1 MKRISI
7 EDSFSTGRSSAAG
20 SMTSVL
26 RSESRE
32 AVADEQHAAVIKHVA
47 VCQFSL
53 TKHVLSELKE
63 TPMDK
68 VWKNEV
74 LVQICDKRC
83 CYVPCNSPL
92 ERFGM
97 SKMERIHVFTTLW
110 AVVNVK
116 SFQMLRDE
124 PEFRQCYRPECMMRS
139 DNLLASS
146 AAVTMETDGK
156 ILPLQ
161 QHSPTGDNR
170 NRSAKQVWRT
180 CYFHRKF
187 RVVVHQIL
195 RRDFPVM
202 SCSINPLPSS
212 GNIKHNFLVPTA
224 FTDVL
229 PTRSCMERLL
239 LSPSGNRGIPN
250 LYNTKTRY
258 HKILSNNADRALLA
272 AEKNCSGRNG
282 ADLVGVI
289 FPLTGGNEAWPGQWH
304 CRSTALKIA
313 FARSDIRGRSHEGPH
328 AASGGSNGAIIG
340 PPARRAK
347 RRSKKPNPGM
357 SAAADGS
364 LDRRLEKR
372 ALPSAAGVVPLAL
385 LDRYENKEGKEDEL
399 VYSVYRPPS
408 MSYIHDRRLGSL
420 DRSGRPELEK
430 LSSPP
435 APVCQEV
442 VRPTNLSVSTDC
454 MPFFSVQNATS
465 IDYVPKINMTIH
477 HYRHWFE
484 SRQCSVLKDPKLV
497 VETVRS
503 RRKIKQLTSDIWYI
517 EIGENTI
524 VDALHNVSA
533 VVRSVSAYQLVR
545 LVAEG

>member
-83 CYVPCNSPL
+83 CYVPCNSLL

-161 QHSPTGDNR
+161 QHSATGDNR

-212 GNIKHNFLVPTA
+212 GQIKFNFLVPTA

-239 LSPSGNRGIPN
+239 LRLGEYPI
-250 LYNTKTRY
+250 YIMFQKTKTRY

-289 FPLTGGNEAWPGQWH
+289 FPLTGGHEAWLGQWH

-313 FARSDIRGRSHEGPH
+313 FARSDNRGRSHEGPH
-328 AASGGSNGAIIG
+328 ATDQGALAQTIPSERHQVTWRSGGSNGAIIG

-347 RRSKKPNPGM
+347 RRSKKLNPGM

-385 LDRYENKEGKEDEL
+385 LDRYEKKDRKEDEL
-399 VYSVYRPPS
+399 VCSVYRPPS
-408 MSYIHDRRLGSL
+408 MSYVHL

-442 VRPTNLSVSTDC
+442 VRPTNLSVGTDC
-454 MPFFSVQNATS
+454 MPFFSIQNATS

-484 SRQCSVLKDPKLV
+484 SRQCSVLKDPKSV

-503 RRKIKQLTSDIWYI
+503 RRKIKQLTSDI
-517 EIGENTI
+517 
-524 VDALHNVSA
+524 
-533 VVRSVSAYQLVR
+533 
-545 LVAEG
+545 